1 MRDGPELKE
10 LLPDRKRGELET
22 KGDEADEVK
31 LSRQQLA
38 LAALKR
44 DIDAKKQHTTS
55 TATTGTKGGTTEKKV
70 NPTIALMK
78 LKQKAKS
85 ADPRKRDGDVPMLER
100 LYLTVKLV
108 QGEEAEEK
116 GLKEVWVQKVRF

>member
-1 MRDGPELKE
+1 
-10 LLPDRKRGELET
+10 
-22 KGDEADEVK
+22 
-31 LSRQQLA
+31 
-38 LAALKR
+38 
-44 DIDAKKQHTTS
+44 
-55 TATTGTKGGTTEKKV
+55 
-70 NPTIALMK
+70 MK